1 MNLFKFIGGGR
12 QAEATAADSRPATE
26 PNMTTQSQTNIQRE
40 LIRVVLKACLRE
52 HGIPVGWIA
61 CDVIA
66 IARRP
71 GGKRHLFVHLTV
83 QHWNQALM
91 NFAPELQN
99 QLMQSLDQ
107 FEPGVD
113 HSNYIVSWRFAA
125 DCGCPYTR
133 MPDPMF
139 WLQDAVPLAKES
151 ARKKAIP
158 TLTEARPKFDLPP
171 SSLDRPP

>member
-1 MNLFKFIGGGR
+1 MNLLKFFGSGR
-12 QAEATAADSRPATE
+12 KAVASAANSRPATE
-26 PNMTTQSQTNIQRE
+26 PTLTTQSQTNIQRE
-40 LIRVVLKACLRE
+40 LIRVVLKACLSE
-52 HGIPVGWIA
+52 HGIPVGWIG
-61 CDVIA
+61 CDVTA

-71 GGKRHLFVHLTV
+71 GGKRHLFVHLIV

-113 HSNYIVSWRFAA
+113 HSNYIISWRFAA
-125 DCGCPYTR
+125 ECGCPYTR

-151 ARKKAIP
+151 SREKAVSAQ
-158 TLTEARPKFDLPP
+158 TAARPKFDLPA
-171 SSLDRPP
+171 SSLDRRS